1 MPAGLGEGSSRTAAD
16 PRTASAVRGGFEE
29 VAQLVAEQ
37 TPEGWLPTV
46 IPVEMSKHETT
57 LRSAATLARR
67 DGLEEIQG
75 ADLADIKSKV
85 PEGYQLLSVRPAER
99 SAAKV

>member
-1 MPAGLGEGSSRTAAD
+1 MLIGLTRPVETRTVSVGGEGL
-16 PRTASAVRGGFEE
+16 PE

-57 LRSAATLARR
+57 LRSVATIARR
-67 DGLEEIQG
+67 DQLEEIEG
-75 ADLADIKSKV
+75 ADLAAVQANV
-85 PEGYQLLSVRPAER
+85 PEGYQLLSVRAI
-99 SAAKV
+99 

>member
-1 MPAGLGEGSSRTAAD
+1 MLIGLIRPVETRTVSVEGEGI
-16 PRTASAVRGGFEE
+16 EE

-57 LRSAATLARR
+57 LRSVATIARR
-67 DGLEEIQG
+67 DGLEEVEG
-75 ADLADIKSKV
+75 ADYTAVVAAV
-85 PEGYQLLSVRPAER
+85 PEGYQLLSVRPA
-99 SAAKV
+99 